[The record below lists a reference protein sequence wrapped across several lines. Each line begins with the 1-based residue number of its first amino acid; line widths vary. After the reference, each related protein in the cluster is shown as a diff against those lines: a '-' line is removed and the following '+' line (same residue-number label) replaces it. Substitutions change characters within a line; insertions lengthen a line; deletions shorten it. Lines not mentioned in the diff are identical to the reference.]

1 MDNEEY
7 IRVGTCYLKLCRVPT
22 ATGEFREKYLP
33 WNIETIRQD
42 HSKDFVANIKKYDGY
57 CFFPAHVDY
66 QRMYG
71 NFLNMYEPIPYH
83 PEPGE
88 FPHIRAFLAH
98 SELKLLRKSSFV
110 LTVMLAPKM
119 AFSRWIKVV
128 LPVLRS
134 RETSNR
140 IGNRWRGRR

>member
-88 FPHIRAFLAH
+88 FPHIRVFSARRSNWGMTTCNCFTADH
-98 SELKLLRKSSFV
+98 ASDYRFCCSFRGNAIRVRRLLS
-110 LTVMLAPKM
+110 
-119 AFSRWIKVV
+119 IC
-128 LPVLRS
+128 
-134 RETSNR
+134 
-140 IGNRWRGRR
+140 

>member
-1 MDNEEY
+1 MSRRSAPAKKECTVMDNEEY
-7 IRVGTCYLKLCRVPT
+7 IRVGTCYMKLCRVPT

-71 NFLNMYEPIPYH
+71 NFLNMYEPIP
-83 PEPGE
+83 
-88 FPHIRAFLAH
+88 
-98 SELKLLRKSSFV
+98 
-110 LTVMLAPKM
+110 
-119 AFSRWIKVV
+119 
-128 LPVLRS
+128 
-134 RETSNR
+134 
-140 IGNRWRGRR
+140 